1 MENIRKFKKAQT
13 NLVLSYNKEQSEY
26 IQSKIDEIQ
35 NAVRNQKSAKAW
47 KIVNEVSG
55 RKNSCRSKIKTKNN
69 EERVKLWQKH
79 FQDLLGK
86 PTKINENEEDISQI
100 VNSELDIKKG
110 LFTPD
115 GIIIAVR
122 SIQHGKAVGLDE
134 IPAEVWKLGEFQEI
148 LLHFCNSVYNQDPI
162 KRWNEG
168 CLLPFPK
175 KGNLALT
182 ENYRGITLR
191 FENIQ
196 SDVIK

>member
-13 NLVLSYNKEQSEY
+13 NLVHSYDKEQSEY

-35 NAVRNQKSAKAW
+35 NAVRNQKSAKAS

-55 RKNSCRSKIKTKNN
+55 RKNSCRSKIKAQNN
-69 EERVKLWQKH
+69 EERVKLWQQH

-86 PTKINENEEDISQI
+86 PTKINENEEEISQI

-115 GIIIAVR
+115 EIIIAVR
-122 SIQHGKAVGLDE
+122 SIQHGKAVGLDK

-175 KGNLALT
+175 KGNLTLT
-182 ENYRGITLR
+182 NNYRGI
-191 FENIQ
+191 I
-196 SDVIK
+196 